1 MKKISRAAAVR
12 HLNAADPELARV
24 IARVGPC
31 RMDVRDG
38 KTPRFVSLAR
48 AIIFQ
53 QLSGKAAETICGRV
67 VAVCGGELSAAAITK
82 SPDAKLRAAGL
93 SRGKLAALRDLS
105 TRSLDN
111 RLALHE
117 LDKLSD
123 EEIIAQLVAVRGIGV
138 WTAQMFLMFHLGRP
152 DVLPVLDLGIRKG
165 FAKVTGMKRLP
176 AASTLN
182 GAPSAGAPT
191 APSPV
196 GISGGLSNCPRKKRI
211 NRQDAK
217 GETTLS
223 LGDLAPWR

>member
-12 HLNAADPELARV
+12 HLKKADPELARV

-31 RMDVRDG
+31 RLDIRDG
-38 KTPRFVSLAR
+38 KTPHFVSLAR

-67 VAVCGGELSAAAITK
+67 VTVCGGELSAAAITK
-82 SPDAKLRAAGL
+82 ASDEKLRVAGL

-105 TRSLDN
+105 ARALDG
-111 RLALHE
+111 RLALHS
-117 LDKLSD
+117 LGKLPD
-123 EEIIAQLVAVRGIGV
+123 AEIIAQLVAVRGIGV

-176 AASTLN
+176 AAVTLERR
-182 GAPSAGAPT
+182 AERWRPHRTVASWY
-191 APSPV
+191 
-196 GISGGLSNCPRKKRI
+196 LWR
-211 NRQDAK
+211 
-217 GETTLS
+217 S
-223 LGDLAPWR
+223 LELPDTEKN